1 MNIWKVILV
10 AVITAVVTSVACFMV
25 IPLFFGRSPIDVI
38 RGRTGGEISEMTPA
52 EQRVIFTGQA
62 DVVSVAQKNLPTVV
76 NLEVQFLRGTAIGS
90 GFIISS
96 DGYIVTNNHVV
107 QDSRGIKVSL
117 ADGRV
122 LNARIVGL
130 DAETDLAV
138 IKVDANGLPVAEL
151 GTSSDLVVGELA
163 VAIGSPEGF
172 EQTVT
177 SGIIS
182 ALHRNLPDF
191 HPDNAPLT
199 TPLLDVIQTDAA
211 INPGNSGG
219 PLCNGEG
226 KVIGINTAI
235 ASQSGGNIG
244 IGFAIPIDNAAPV
257 ISDLIKTGKVVHPWM
272 GISGTTLSP
281 DIAIRYN
288 LPVQEGALV
297 RTVYRDGP
305 ADRAGMKMGDI
316 IVALDGKKTK
326 SMDEVMLEIRRRQV
340 GERVKVS
347 FYRGMEI
354 KETEVILEAKP
365 SL

>member
-1 MNIWKVILV
+1 MSLWKVLLV
-10 AVITAVVTSVACFMV
+10 VVITAVVVSVACFMV
-25 IPLFFGRSPIDVI
+25 IPLFFGRNPVDFIK
-38 RGRTGGEISEMTPA
+38 GKGEERISVLTPA
-52 EQRVIFTGQA
+52 EQRVVVAGQA
-62 DVVSVAQKNLPTVV
+62 DVVSVAQKILPTVV
-76 NLEVQFLRGTAIGS
+76 NIEVQFLRGTAIGS
-90 GFIISS
+90 GFIIRS

-130 DAETDLAV
+130 DAETDLGV
-138 IKVDANGLPVAEL
+138 IKVDASNLPVAEL

-191 HPDNAPLT
+191 HPENAPNT

-219 PLCNGEG
+219 PLCNSMG

-235 ASQSGGNIG
+235 ASETGGNVG

-257 ISDLIKTGKVVHPWM
+257 IEELINKGKVVHPWM

-281 DIAIRYN
+281 EIALRYN
-288 LPVQEGALV
+288 LPVQEGALI
-297 RTVYRDGP
+297 RTVYKGGP
-305 ADRAGMKMGDI
+305 ADKAGMAMGDI
-316 IVALDGKKTK
+316 VVALDGKQTK

-340 GERVKVS
+340 GARVKVTY
-347 FYRGMEI
+347 YRGSEKMD
-354 KETEVILEAKP
+354 TEVVLEAKP